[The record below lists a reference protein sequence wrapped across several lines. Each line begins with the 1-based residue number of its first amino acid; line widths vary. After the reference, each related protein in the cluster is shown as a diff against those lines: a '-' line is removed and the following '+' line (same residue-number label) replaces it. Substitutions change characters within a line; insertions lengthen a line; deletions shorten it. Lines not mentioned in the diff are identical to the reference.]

1 MQERMGELLLEIGTE
16 EIPSDYLDNGI
27 RELKRLAESYL
38 RDSRIKVEGG
48 LDSHGTPRRL
58 VLVGSDVAEKQ
69 DDAVQEMTGPPKKVA
84 FDEDGNPTKAA
95 LGFAQK
101 QGVSVDAL
109 EILDTPKGEYLYVKR
124 MVPGRTTIEMLSE
137 IFPDLIANIPW
148 PKSMRWGSGE
158 FTFVRPIHWILAL
171 FNGKVVPFEVAG
183 VRSGDQTRGHRF
195 MAPRIM
201 EVRDLGDYLKKM
213 RAGSVILDEQER
225 MEEVEKAVVKAAHTV
240 SGVPEKDLELLST
253 VTNMVEIPLAT
264 CGGFDDAYLSLPEPV
279 LITAM
284 KEHQRYFSI
293 RDNEGRLMPNFI
305 AINNTVPKDE
315 AVVKRGHERV
325 LRARLAD
332 ADFFFTEDR
341 KRSLEERLEDLKE
354 VVYQADLGTSYA
366 KVHRF
371 TQLAEFLAKD
381 IVPEKIEDIRL
392 AARLCKCDLVTEM
405 VMEFPSLQG
414 TIGEIYARLD
424 GHPEEICLAISD
436 HYLPVQADSPLPESL
451 IGSIVGMADRM
462 DTIVG
467 CFAVGLEPTGTAD
480 PYALRRHALGI
491 IRIIRDKKVPVS
503 IQDFVEKSSSI
514 LAKTISFDAAAVE
527 SKVKKFIK
535 DRFKNLLLLSGI
547 PQDFIEAVLTVGFS
561 YLNQIEERIEAL
573 RGFRESSADFET
585 LVTAFKRIMNITK
598 GFEETGMVN
607 PGLFEHESERE
618 LWNMFQTL
626 EDRARRHIDKQDY
639 PGALNLL
646 AGLSG
651 PVDNLFSE
659 VMVMAEDR
667 GIRENRLTMLKQI
680 NQFFLQVADFSKF
693 AI

>member
-1 MQERMGELLLEIGTE
+1 MGELLLEIGTE

-69 DDAVQEMTGPPKKVA
+69 DDALQEMTGPPKKVS
-84 FDEDGNPTKAA
+84 FDEHGNPTKAA

-124 MVPGRTTIEMLSE
+124 MVPGRPTIKMLSE

-171 FNGKVVPFEVAG
+171 FNGKVIPFEVAG
-183 VRSGDQTRGHRF
+183 VKSGDQTRGHRF
-195 MAPRIM
+195 MAPEIIT
-201 EVRDLGDYLKKM
+201 VRDLGDYVTKM
-213 RAGSVILDEQER
+213 RAGYVILDEQER

-240 SGVPEKDLELLST
+240 PGVPEKDLELLST
-253 VTNMVEIPLAT
+253 VTNMVEIPFAT
-264 CGGFDDAYLSLPEPV
+264 CGGFDDIYLNLPEPV

-332 ADFFFTEDR
+332 ANFFFTDDR
-341 KRSLEERLEDLKE
+341 KGSLEERLEDLKE
-354 VVYQADLGTSYA
+354 VIYQADLGTSYA
-366 KVHRF
+366 KVQRF
-371 TQLAEFLAKD
+371 TQLAEFLAQD
-381 IVPEKIEDIRL
+381 IVPEKIDDIRL
-392 AARLCKCDLVTEM
+392 AARLCKCDLVTAM

-436 HYLPVQADSPLPESL
+436 HYLPVQADSPLPESI

-503 IQDFVEKSSSI
+503 IPDFVEKSSSI
-514 LAKTISFDAAAVE
+514 LAKTISFDAAAVD
-527 SKVKKFIK
+527 SKVKNFIK
-535 DRFKNLLLLSGI
+535 DRFKYLLLSSGI
-547 PQDFIEAVLTVGFS
+547 PQAFIEAALMVDFS
-561 YLNQIEERIEAL
+561 YLDRIEERIKDL
-573 RGFRESSADFET
+573 REFRESSEDFAT
-585 LVTAFKRIMNITK
+585 LVTAFKRISNITK
-598 GFEETGMVN
+598 GFEGTGMVN
-607 PGLFEHESERE
+607 PELFEHESEGE

-639 PGALNLL
+639 LGALKLL
-646 AGLSG
+646 AGLNG
-651 PVDNLFSE
+651 PVNKFFTE

>member
-1 MQERMGELLLEIGTE
+1 MGELLLEIGTE
-16 EIPSDYLDNGI
+16 EIPSAYLDNGI
-27 RELKRLAESYL
+27 RELRRLAESYL

-48 LDSHGTPRRL
+48 LDSHGTLRRL
-58 VLVGSDVAEKQ
+58 VLVGSNIAEKQ

-84 FDEDGNPTKAA
+84 FDESGNPTKAA

-109 EILDTPKGEYLYVKR
+109 EILNTPKGEYLYVRR
-124 MVPGRTTIEMLSE
+124 MVPGRPTVELLSG
-137 IFPDLIANIPW
+137 IFPELIANIPW

-158 FTFVRPIHWILAL
+158 FSFVRPIHWILAL
-171 FNGKVVPFEVAG
+171 FNGEVIPFEVAG

-201 EVRDLGDYLKKM
+201 EVRDLRDYLKKM
-213 RAGSVILDEQER
+213 RSGSVILDAKER
-225 MEEVEKAVVKAAHTV
+225 MGEVEKVVIKAAQTV
-240 SGVPEKDLELLST
+240 SGVPEEDLELLST
-253 VTNMVEIPLAT
+253 VTNMVEIPFAT
-264 CGGFDDAYLSLPEPV
+264 CGGFDDAYLKLPEPV

-293 RDNEGRLMPNFI
+293 RDRQGRLMPNFI
-305 AINNTVPKDE
+305 AINNTAPKDDT
-315 AVVKRGHERV
+315 VVRRGHERV

-341 KRSLEERLEDLKE
+341 KRPLEERLEDLKE
-354 VVYQADLGTSYA
+354 VIYQADLGTSHE
-366 KVHRF
+366 KVQRF
-371 TQLAEFLAKD
+371 TRLAEYLAEH
-381 IVPEKIEDIRL
+381 IAPEKIDDIRL

-424 GHPEEICLAISD
+424 GHPEETCLAISD
-436 HYLPVQADSPLPESL
+436 HYLPIQADSPLPKSL
-451 IGSIVGMADRM
+451 IGSIIGMSDRM

-491 IRIIRDKKVPVS
+491 IRIIRDKKIPVS
-503 IQDFVEKSSSI
+503 LLDFVEKSAAI
-514 LAKTISFDAAAVE
+514 LAETISFDAASVKN
-527 SKVKKFIK
+527 KVINFIK
-535 DRFKNLLLLSGI
+535 ERFKNLLLSTGI
-547 PQDFIEAVLTVGFS
+547 PQDFIEAVLTVDFS
-561 YLNQIEERIEAL
+561 SLNLVEKRIQAL
-573 RGFRESSADFET
+573 RTFSESSADFET
-585 LVTAFKRIMNITK
+585 LVTSFKRISNITK
-598 GFEETGMVN
+598 GFEGTAGVN

-618 LWNMFQTL
+618 LWNLFQAV
-626 EDRARRHIDKQDY
+626 EGKVRGKIDEQQYLD
-639 PGALNLL
+639 ALNQF

-651 PVDNLFSE
+651 PVDTLFTE

-667 GIRENRLTMLKQI
+667 GIRENRLAMLDQLKE
-680 NQFFLQVADFSKF
+680 FFLQVADFSKF